1 MESFLIGLLMP
12 FASAG
17 VIFIFHHLTRKDT
30 MIGFLFGVA
39 TVLALTNLVILTL
52 IIRAKRDNA

>member
-17 VIFIFHHLTRKDT
+17 IIFIFHHLTRKDKT
-30 MIGFLFGVA
+30 
-39 TVLALTNLVILTL
+39 
-52 IIRAKRDNA
+52 